1 LDLAP
6 QELEAASRILTESPF
21 LSLPRN
27 HPDPV
32 DPRFAQFAWSFGRI
46 GGQDDRGGGQ
56 DWILIIW
63 LPYLGGSSSVG

>member
-21 LSLPRN
+21 PSLPRN
-27 HPDPV
+27 HP
-32 DPRFAQFAWSFGRI
+32 DPRFAQFAWSLGGI

-63 LPYLGGSSSVG
+63 LRYLGGSSSVG